1 LEAVAWTLIVLL
13 FLLAY
18 AGLLIP
24 AVPDVPLVLAGFA
37 IYHFLI
43 GSVKLGWGFWVTMVI
58 LTLLLAFVEYAAS
71 SIAVRKYGGSRW
83 AMTAAVAGMILFPFV
98 LGPVGVIVGPF
109 VLVFLVEW
117 AQNKAPVNALRVAFS
132 TLLGFLGG
140 VFVKFIVMSW
150 MIVWFL
156 VKVL

>member
-1 LEAVAWTLIVLL
+1 
-13 FLLAY
+13 
-18 AGLLIP
+18 
-24 AVPDVPLVLAGFA
+24 
-37 IYHFLI
+37 
-43 GSVKLGWGFWVTMVI
+43 
-58 LTLLLAFVEYAAS
+58 
-71 SIAVRKYGGSRW
+71 
-83 AMTAAVAGMILFPFV
+83 V

-117 AQNKAPVNALRVAFS
+117 AQNKAPVTALRVAFS